1 MADVVAEQEFEAV
14 YVLSGGVVCSQ
25 CLPESGQ
32 LMETRHH

>member
-14 YVLSGGVVCSQ
+14 YVLSGGAVSSQ